1 MVTPQKAAWDSQILG
16 QDLLCFVLLLNLIFN
31 SPLGLPNGSNMNT
44 VKAEI
49 GTPLI
54 LGARYKDL
62 TIPLVIGSYEKA
74 INVFGKATLMQ

>member
-1 MVTPQKAAWDSQILG
+1 M
-16 QDLLCFVLLLNLIFN
+16 LLNVSFKL
-31 SPLGLPNGSNMNT
+31 PLELPNGFNMNT

-54 LGARYKDL
+54 LGVRYKDL

-74 INVFGKATLMQ
+74 INVVGKANLLQ